1 MRLFV
6 LAWLAGAIALQ
17 REAGLPGFTWGA
29 LGLAALLA
37 TTFFRNGT
45 LRAGVVL
52 AAGFLCGFG
61 HGAWRSEL
69 RLADELPFRWEGVD
83 IAVTGV
89 VEGLPQVTDANTRFL
104 FDVEGSAGNVVPRHV
119 ALSWYP
125 DRRVGP
131 APKIAAGERWSFTL
145 RLKRPRGLANPH
157 AFDFEPWALERGIRA
172 TGYVR
177 TAARFE
183 RLDARVEGWPY
194 TLHRWRGEIR
204 EAMLAQLKEERL
216 RGVLVAL
223 AIGDQDAIAA
233 DDWEVFWRTGVGHL
247 MSISGLHITMLAA
260 LAAALVFAAWVR
272 VPALAVRFPARK
284 AAVVAGLAAAVA
296 YTLLTGYQV
305 PAQRTCL
312 MLTTLAAC
320 VLADRHGSPSRML
333 ALAALVVTAVDPWAV
348 LSPGFWLSFGAVAS
362 IFYVMSLRAGR
373 RGWLARLAGEQL
385 AVTAAM
391 LPMLLAL
398 FQEFSVVSP
407 FANAMA
413 IPVVSL
419 VVVPLAV
426 GGAFLPVPW
435 LLDLAHAT
443 MLALM
448 SPLERLADLPLAAL
462 ESHAPAAWALVAGAL
477 GCAWLLAPRGVP
489 MRSLGVVWVA
499 PLFAFAPPVPRM
511 GEAWLDVLDVGNG
524 LAVVVRTARHALLFD
539 AGPGWNADAD
549 SGSRI
554 VVPFLR
560 GEGIRTL
567 DGMVISHA
575 DDDHS
580 GGAISVAG
588 ARAPPWL
595 LSSLRDEDA
604 IHLAF
609 ERSSRCEAGQRWTW
623 DGVAFEMLH
632 PAAAVYSET
641 GRRKENDR
649 GCVLKVSTR
658 GASALL
664 AGDVEARAEAEL
676 LSRDAAAL
684 RATVLVVPHHG
695 SRTSSTPAFV
705 AAVAPEV
712 AVFSVGYRNRFGHPH
727 PTVVARYAQA
737 RADLWRTDCE
747 GAIHVQLAHGVSVR
761 AYAENKRYWTDHES
775 THLPHASGLRG
786 CGAAGADPRARR

>member
-17 REAGLPGFTWGA
+17 REAGLPEFPWGA
-29 LGLAALLA
+29 CGIAALLA
-37 TTFFRNGT
+37 AALCRNRT
-45 LRAGVVL
+45 LHALIVL
-52 AAGFLCGFG
+52 AAGLLCGFG
-61 HGAWRSEL
+61 YCAWRAEL
-69 RLADELPFRWEGVD
+69 RLADELPFRWEGAD

-104 FDVEGSAGNVVPRHV
+104 FEVEAAAGSVPRHV
-119 ALSWYP
+119 SLSWYP
-125 DRRVGP
+125 DRRAGP
-131 APKIAAGERWSFTL
+131 PPRIGAGERWRFTV
-145 RLKRPRGLANPH
+145 RLKRPRGLSNPH

-177 TAARFE
+177 TGSRFE
-183 RLDARVEGWPY
+183 RLDAGVEGWPY

-204 EAMLAQLKEERL
+204 GAMLERLKEDRL

-260 LAAALVFAAWVR
+260 LAAAMVFAAWVR
-272 VPALAVRFPARK
+272 VPALALRLPARK
-284 AAVVAGLAAAVA
+284 AAVVAGLAAAIG
-296 YTLLTGYQV
+296 YSLLTGYQV

-312 MLTTLAAC
+312 MLTALAVC

-333 ALAALVVTAVDPWAV
+333 ALAALLVTWVDPWAV

-362 IFYVMSLRAGR
+362 IFYVMSLRAGK
-373 RGWLARLAGEQL
+373 RGRLASLAGEQL

-398 FQEFSVVSP
+398 FQEFSLVSP
-407 FANAMA
+407 LANTIA

-419 VVVPLAV
+419 VVVPLAI
-426 GGAFLPVPW
+426 GGAFLPAPW

-448 SPLERLADLPLAAL
+448 SPLERLADLPLATL
-462 ESHAPAAWALVAGAL
+462 ESHAPAAWTLAAGTI

-489 MRSLGVVWVA
+489 MRSLGAVWVA
-499 PLFAFAPPVPRM
+499 PLFAFAPPAPRT

-588 ARAPPWL
+588 SRAPPWL
-595 LSSLRDEDA
+595 LSSLREEDA

-623 DGVAFEMLH
+623 DGVEFAMLH
-632 PAAAVYSET
+632 PAATVYGET
-641 GRRKENDR
+641 TRRKENDR
-649 GCVLKVSTR
+649 GCVLKVSTP

-664 AGDVEARAEAEL
+664 PGDVEARAEAEL

-684 RATVLVVPHHG
+684 RAAVLVVPHHG

-705 AAVAPEV
+705 AAVAPQV
-712 AVFSVGYRNRFGHPH
+712 AIFPVGYRNRFGHPH
-727 PTVVARYAQA
+727 PAVVARYEQA
-737 RADLWRTDCE
+737 SADLRRTDCE
-747 GAIHVQLAHGVSVR
+747 GAVHVELAHGVSVR
-761 AYAENKRYWTDHES
+761 GYAENKRYWTDHES
-775 THLPHASGLRG
+775 THLPHAGGLRG
-786 CGAAGADPRARR
+786 CGAARPDARPRR